1 MDTGLLYL
9 ANRNCVD
16 GDGKCTVCGKTATSK
31 HFKRHIDR
39 GGLTRGNI
47 GTFKYIA
54 PPAPPPPGLIQPA
67 EITAALGL
75 DAYATSGEIADAIDE
90 LKAGLENAQEAERIA
105 TAALE
110 ASGQGGD

>member
-31 HFKRHIDR
+31 HFERHIAR
-39 GGLTRGNI
+39 GELTRGNI

-54 PPAPPPPGLIQPA
+54 PPAPPEPDA
-67 EITAALGL
+67 VRTALGL
-75 DAYATSGEIADAIDE
+75 PWDATDDEAAAAI
-90 LKAGLENAQEAERIA
+90 KALWLSRENALEAERIA